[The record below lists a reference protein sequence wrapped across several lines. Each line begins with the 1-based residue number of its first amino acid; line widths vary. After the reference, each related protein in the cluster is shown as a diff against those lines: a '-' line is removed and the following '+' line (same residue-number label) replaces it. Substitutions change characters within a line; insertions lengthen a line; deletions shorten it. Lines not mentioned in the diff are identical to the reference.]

1 MLSPIHKG
9 EYSVEYFNQKIED
22 YLKDKGFL
30 SPKYGFYHNQPIMI
44 TQNDYHLK
52 LFNGDV
58 GLIRKD
64 ANGVLQAHFEAE
76 DGSLRTISPNFI
88 NQYKTVFAMT
98 IHKSQGSEFDHVA
111 VVLPQQEELAILSKE
126 LLYTALTRAKS
137 DLRIFATENLLEKA
151 SQKPVQRASGITERL
166 NGLII

>member
-9 EYSVEYFNQKIED
+9 EFSVEYFNQKIEN
-22 YLKDKGFL
+22 YLKNKGFI
-30 SPKYGFYHNQPIMI
+30 SPQYGFYHNQPIMI

-52 LFNGDV
+52 LFNGDI
-58 GLIRKD
+58 GLIREDEK
-64 ANGVLQAHFEAE
+64 GILQAFFEAE

-98 IHKSQGSEFDHVA
+98 IHKSQGSEFDNVA
-111 VVLPQQEELAILSKE
+111 VVLPQQEDLAILSKE

-137 DLRIFATENLLEKA
+137 DLRIFATSEVLEKA
-151 SQKPVQRASGITERL
+151 SHKPVQRASGITERL
-166 NGLII
+166 YAD